1 MQPVGCPRRDI
12 PVRLLTCSARDPDRI
27 MSASEPNGLDP
38 ATVEDAAREFEA
50 LGPHLPREAL
60 AGLAREVVSR
70 MAERRPARQSDL
82 PPTDAQEIDTLVRL
96 LFSQTSEPATAFVHT
111 LLKRGVTVDQLY
123 LTYLSGAAAR
133 LGTLWNENR
142 VSFTDVT
149 IGVSRIYGLLRAMR
163 PALSPSDSTQPQA
176 AIFANVPGED
186 HTLGVTMAADL
197 FRRNGWEI
205 ELKLGLPHD
214 QLMSEIQRSDTRF
227 VGISVS
233 SPGSM
238 PALARLVLALRVA
251 RPDLFILIGGR
262 LAREDPGALEP
273 LGADAVAWEVA
284 VAMQRMRLT
293 DDPDNRA

>member
-1 MQPVGCPRRDI
+1 
-12 PVRLLTCSARDPDRI
+12 
-27 MSASEPNGLDP
+27 MSDSEPNGLDP
-38 ATVEDAAREFEA
+38 ETVEDAVRKFEA
-50 LGPHLPREAL
+50 LGPHLPRDAL

-70 MAERRPARQSDL
+70 LAERRPSRQSDL
-82 PPTDAQEIDTLVRL
+82 PVPKAQEIDTLVRL
-96 LFSQTSEPATAFVHT
+96 LFSQTSEPATAFVHA
-111 LLKRGVTVDQLY
+111 LLKRGVKVDELY

-133 LGTLWNENR
+133 LGVLWDEDR
-142 VSFTDVT
+142 VTFTDVT

-163 PALSPSDSTQPQA
+163 PALSPSDATAPQA

-197 FRRNGWEI
+197 FRREGWEI

-214 QLMSEIQRSDTRF
+214 RLLAEIQRSDTPF
-227 VGISVS
+227 VGISIS

-262 LAREDPGALEP
+262 LARDDPASLQP

-293 DDPDNRA
+293 DDPDNRG